1 VSRSG
6 TILFYGDSHGR
17 FGPLLGAYAER
28 RPDAVVVLGGM
39 MLDAPPRGGAR
50 AGLRN
55 RQPLRRRRLGFAPM
69 PLAKMIAE
77 ARRRRLL
84 AAAGPSAPRP

>member
-1 VSRSG
+1 VSRHG

-39 MLDAPPRGGAR
+39 MLDAPPREALAPVFGIASHSVGGDWDSHR
-50 AGLRN
+50 CRCQ
-55 RQPLRRRRLGFAPM
+55 R
-69 PLAKMIAE
+69 
-77 ARRRRLL
+77 
-84 AAAGPSAPRP
+84 